1 MKRYQKYLA
10 LIGLAL
16 LVAACMKIL
25 KSTIPRRLP

>member
-25 KSTIPRRLP
+25 NVNMIIA